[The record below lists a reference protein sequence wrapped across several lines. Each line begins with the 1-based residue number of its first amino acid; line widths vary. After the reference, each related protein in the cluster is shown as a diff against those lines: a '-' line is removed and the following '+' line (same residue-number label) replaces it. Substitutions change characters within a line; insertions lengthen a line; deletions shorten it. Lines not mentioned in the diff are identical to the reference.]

1 MADLC
6 LVPQVYNANRFALA
20 FLFFAFFH
28 FLLSCFLAIYGG
40 DEGGWIGAIF
50 KGMWV
55 DGYQL
60 FFEGMG

>member
-20 FLFFAFFH
+20 FLFLAFFH
-28 FLLSCFLAIYGG
+28 FLLSCFLGIYGG